1 MENKTSMPILLH
13 KHSVISCA
21 LQCGWHKGMS
31 LAYAPALVF
40 GGQGIAYNGRQY
52 ETVALYNV
60 SKYDAVFWQLF
71 YIACYSQL
79 IIKSMTT
86 SEIKFNTIKLINGIK
101 YMTKNQVE
109 HCKSYVRLS
118 LKLEDTNENNN
129 AIEEA
134 IKIYF
139 EQPS

>member
-1 MENKTSMPILLH
+1 
-13 KHSVISCA
+13 
-21 LQCGWHKGMS
+21 
-31 LAYAPALVF
+31 
-40 GGQGIAYNGRQY
+40 
-52 ETVALYNV
+52 
-60 SKYDAVFWQLF
+60 
-71 YIACYSQL
+71 
-79 IIKSMTT
+79 MTT

-109 HCKSYVRLS
+109 DCKDYVRHS

-139 EQPS
+139 EQPV